1 MVSHN
6 IRKDG
11 IMEVT
16 TGKLN
21 TVSLGN
27 LISQKTRDVQSMI
40 KNERGRWD
48 IILEMLK
55 ATQMENDPENRHS
68 LHEEFI
74 NLKNFDK
81 YFEFL
86 QSEGFIAEFN
96 PGNNYYLTK
105 KGKDLLEG
113 LNKINNILGD
123 NAELIKLLIPALFF
137 INGSPLFPGWGN

>member
-55 ATQMENDPENRHS
+55 ATQMENDPGNRHS
-68 LHEEFI
+68 LHEEFS
-74 NLKNFDK
+74 LKKFENYFD
-81 YFEFL
+81 FL
-86 QSEGFIAEFN
+86 QNEGFIAEFN
-96 PGNNYYLTK
+96 PGNNYYLTE
-105 KGKDLLEG
+105 KGKRLLEG

-137 INGSPLFPGWGN
+137 INGSPFFPGWGS